1 MGECEAKMSITSLVI
16 GNVHK
21 RLSLMNFEWHKNYR
35 VLKTLRGTLENPN
48 LCPME

>member
-1 MGECEAKMSITSLVI
+1 MGKCEAKMSITSKVI

-21 RLSLMNFEWHKNYR
+21 RLSLMDLSGTKTL